1 MGARFW
7 IKRFCVMYAGIF
19 AALLLVERLK
29 GHGWRAAL
37 AFSGLWALISAGIF
51 IGTRLHYASK
61 GVACPLCKDTPE
73 QG

>member
-7 IKRFCVMYAGIF
+7 IRRAFVMYAGIF
-19 AALLLVERLK
+19 LVLVLVERMK

-37 AFSGLWALISAGIF
+37 GFSGLWALISMSIF

-61 GVACPLCKDTPE
+61 GQACPLCKDTPE
-73 QG
+73 QA